1 MRVLLRLLHQSNIP
15 GRNRVI
21 LVTILF
27 QFYLQNHLQ
36 TTSDGSII
44 EIEKKENTMDNT
56 TKQRIRE
63 MLTPSDAS
71 ALIAELEAQEDE
83 SISTSI
89 RDSILMDDPED
100 IKSN

>member
-1 MRVLLRLLHQSNIP
+1 
-15 GRNRVI
+15 
-21 LVTILF
+21 
-27 QFYLQNHLQ
+27 
-36 TTSDGSII
+36 
-44 EIEKKENTMDNT
+44 MDNI
-56 TKQRIRE
+56 TKQRIRA

-89 RDSILMDDPED
+89 RDSILMDNPED

>member
-44 EIEKKENTMDNT
+44 EIEKKRKHHGQHDQ
-56 TKQRIRE
+56 TKNQRNANSKRRKCFNSRVGGSRRRKH
-63 MLTPSDAS
+63 LHKHQGQHFDG
-71 ALIAELEAQEDE
+71 
-83 SISTSI
+83 
-89 RDSILMDDPED
+89 
-100 IKSN
+100 

>member
-1 MRVLLRLLHQSNIP
+1 
-15 GRNRVI
+15 
-21 LVTILF
+21 
-27 QFYLQNHLQ
+27 
-36 TTSDGSII
+36 
-44 EIEKKENTMDNT
+44 MDNT
-56 TKQRIRE
+56 TKQMIKE

-89 RDSILMDDPED
+89 RDSILMDNQED

>member
-1 MRVLLRLLHQSNIP
+1 
-15 GRNRVI
+15 
-21 LVTILF
+21 
-27 QFYLQNHLQ
+27 
-36 TTSDGSII
+36 
-44 EIEKKENTMDNT
+44 MDNT
-56 TKQRIRE
+56 TKQMIKE

-89 RDSILMDDPED
+89 RASILMDNPED

>member
-1 MRVLLRLLHQSNIP
+1 
-15 GRNRVI
+15 
-21 LVTILF
+21 
-27 QFYLQNHLQ
+27 
-36 TTSDGSII
+36 
-44 EIEKKENTMDNT
+44 MDNT

-89 RDSILMDDPED
+89 RDSILMDNPAD
-100 IKSN
+100 IKSK